1 MRRVSSG
8 VNGAIPEILTGVN
21 LPESSTIGKLP
32 GDRIRS
38 LTLLETL
45 SMASNRAGVGTG
57 LETDGTGVGA
67 VLAAVSTLE
76 SFLTLGMI
84 CERDVGLFCDCSSC
98 KFAERRHCWRLRSS
112 QPVRLFTSFEDAG
125 TKRNGQDN

>member
-8 VNGAIPEILTGVN
+8 VNGAMPEILTGGN

-45 SMASNRAGVGTG
+45 SMASNRTGVGIG

-76 SFLTLGMI
+76 SSLALGMI
-84 CERDVGLFCDCSSC
+84 YRLTRPWFVLRAQLFI
-98 KFAERRHCWRLRSS
+98 
-112 QPVRLFTSFEDAG
+112 V
-125 TKRNGQDN
+125 

>member
-32 GDRIRS
+32 GDRIKS
-38 LTLLETL
+38 LTLVETL

-67 VLAAVSTLE
+67 VWAAVSTLE
-76 SFLTLGMI
+76 SFLTLGVI
-84 CERDVGLFCDCSSC
+84 YDLEILVCAEVVIVLCVSSR
-98 KFAERRHCWRLRSS
+98 KGAHWWRLRSRD
-112 QPVRLFTSFEDAG
+112 QFAFHIFRG
-125 TKRNGQDN
+125 CR

>member
-57 LETDGTGVGA
+57 LETDGTAVGA

-84 CERDVGLFCDCSSC
+84 YGL
-98 KFAERRHCWRLRSS
+98 EILVVLRA
-112 QPVRLFTSFEDAG
+112 RLFFV
-125 TKRNGQDN
+125 

>member
-21 LPESSTIGKLP
+21 LLESSTIGKLP

-45 SMASNRAGVGTG
+45 SIASNRAGVGTG
-57 LETDGTGVGA
+57 LETGGAGVGA
-67 VLAAVSTLE
+67 VWAAVSTMKP
-76 SFLTLGMI
+76 FLMLKEI
-84 CERDVGLFCDCSSC
+84 CG
-98 KFAERRHCWRLRSS
+98 LRS
-112 QPVRLFTSFEDAG
+112 LEWC
-125 TKRNGQDN
+125 